1 MMERAVGVGFWPE
14 LEDATD
20 IKKSSACPNFV
31 DSDELNRAAISKLIG
46 DKVEGWF
53 K

>member
-1 MMERAVGVGFWPE
+1 MLECALGVGFWPE

-31 DSDELNRAAISKLIG
+31 DLDDLNRAAISKLIG
-46 DKVEGWF
+46 DKVESWF